1 MKVKTQ
7 HPRGISYEPA
17 DRVFWA
23 NSFGLSEYQLGASS
37 LSSQHW
43 AGLQQPQEP
52 ARSIFG
58 PGPHPSLASPRGVLP
73 PRNPGGPV
81 PISLLICFSTT
92 RHCFPPPELNYH
104 LVKVITLGRPTVAG
118 GKQPAER
125 WMKKMILT
133 IWVRQ
138 WDGSGR
144 ASRSR

>member
-1 MKVKTQ
+1 MKTKTQ

-23 NSFGLSEYQLGASS
+23 NSFGLSEYQLGSSS

-43 AGLQQPQEP
+43 PGCSSL
-52 ARSIFG
+52 RSLPFSVQNHT
-58 PGPHPSLASPRGVLP
+58 PHLP
-73 PRNPGGPV
+73 PLRECCRPGTGEALCLFLFLFA
-81 PISLLICFSTT
+81 SLQPW
-92 RHCFPPPELNYH
+92 HCFPPTELSYH

-138 WDGSGR
+138 WDRSGR